1 MSEPAQKSTTAGNGP
16 ASDAPRESIDQV
28 RDLLFGS
35 QMRMV
40 DTRLQGL
47 DEKIQALGAEIRESL
62 QRLERRHQA
71 LEQTAAQ
78 ADADLR
84 DHLMKQA
91 AALSTEIAA
100 TSKRIT
106 GDLDRIS
113 GDLQREKLD
122 ASALA
127 AGLTDLAGK
136 LGKPAP
142 AGKQPHTG

>member
-1 MSEPAQKSTTAGNGP
+1 MSETAQHSTTAGNGP
-16 ASDAPRESIDQV
+16 AEPPRESIDQV

-35 QMRMV
+35 QMKMV
-40 DTRLQGL
+40 DSRLQGL

-84 DHLMKQA
+84 DTLLKQS
-91 AALSTEIAA
+91 AALSAEIA
-100 TSKRIT
+100 TTGKRIT

-122 ASALA
+122 AAALA
-127 AGLTDLAGK
+127 AGLTDLAGRIA
-136 LGKPAP
+136 KPATG
-142 AGKQPHTG
+142 AKQSHTS